1 MQKTIIKIEKNHQ
14 RQLTNRQKTF
24 AELYVEGIYS
34 NKECALRSGYQGASA
49 KVHASRLLNPQE
61 YPHVVEYIDELR
73 QMRERKYGVT
83 LIGQLKRLHDLS
95 HGAETSGQFSASINA
110 EKIRSALGGLT
121 TDRRENIHSLDSM
134 TRDEIVA
141 RLSQLQKQYPQV
153 FIEGNFKKVEDDDRK
168 KPVDKS

>member
-83 LIGQLKRLHDLS
+83 LIGQLSLMILFNFNNRL
-95 HGAETSGQFSASINA
+95 FSIN
-110 EKIRSALGGLT
+110 KC
-121 TDRRENIHSLDSM
+121 
-134 TRDEIVA
+134 
-141 RLSQLQKQYPQV
+141 
-153 FIEGNFKKVEDDDRK
+153 RK
-168 KPVDKS
+168 N

>member
-24 AELYVEGIYS
+24 AELYVDGIYS

-83 LIGQLKRLHDLS
+83 QIGQLKRLHDLS
-95 HGAETSGQFSASINA
+95 HGAEKSGQFSASINA

-153 FIEGNFKKVEDDDRK
+153 FIEGNFKTVEDDDRK
-168 KPVDKS
+168 KSLDKS

>member
-1 MQKTIIKIEKNHQ
+1 MQKTIIKIEKNYQ

-73 QMRERKYGVT
+73 QMRERKYGGT

-95 HGAETSGQFSASINA
+95 HNAETSGQFSASINA

-121 TDRRENIHSLDSM
+121 TDRRENIH
-134 TRDEIVA
+134 T
-141 RLSQLQKQYPQV
+141 
-153 FIEGNFKKVEDDDRK
+153 
-168 KPVDKS
+168 

>member
-1 MQKTIIKIEKNHQ
+1 M
-14 RQLTNRQKTF
+14 TNRQKTF

-95 HGAETSGQFSASINA
+95 HGAETNGQFSASINA
-110 EKIRSALGGLT
+110 EKISSA
-121 TDRRENIHSLDSM
+121 
-134 TRDEIVA
+134 
-141 RLSQLQKQYPQV
+141 
-153 FIEGNFKKVEDDDRK
+153 
-168 KPVDKS
+168 